1 LGRIRKPEAFRFDNL
16 GFPRHTFTQG
26 DSLIV
31 HIWPFSRR
39 RSSAV
44 DKPTDVGQP
53 VQILEGISGG
63 FFSLDENYRFTY
75 WNRAA
80 EEGTGLKRED
90 VLGKNV
96 FEIFPNAKG
105 AELGDRYKIAMES
118 KTVQSFETA
127 YKDDRFE
134 AWYNIRIY
142 PAGNGISVLFHD
154 ITEQKR
160 QQRQKEALLEIS
172 RVIITSRQV
181 DELCLKAAAKIG
193 EFLGIPSKLVC
204 IYQFDSRTQML
215 HLISPSIME
224 IPDVSE
230 QVAHKFVH
238 ETDASLVVQSA
249 LSRESAVTS
258 DLSRAALAPYIQ
270 DEIKANKLK
279 TLICLPLVVQN
290 DVQGALEVLSTK
302 EERYVGD
309 ELGMLTV
316 IANELSTGLSRRRLI
331 DELALKNIELET
343 EKLKTDEAN
352 ETLKK
357 FLATFSH
364 ELRAPLNS
372 IVGFSDLLATGLSNL
387 PPTSVEDF
395 MKNINESGKHLQ
407 DLVNDILDLS
417 KIEAGRLDLYID
429 TYPVSD
435 FVESVSRVLQT
446 AIQQKRI
453 DLQFKV
459 SDEVD
464 QLVVDQ
470 TRFKQILVNL
480 VANAI
485 KYSYFQ
491 GRVTVSI
498 RRVENEIE
506 VVVKDEGPGIKPED
520 RGNLFRPFQQSKS
533 EKGGKEGTGLGLA
546 ITKRL
551 VELHGGFIWVESA
564 PGKGTSF
571 CFRIPMMVGGEVH
584 QALSPLLELTSGKT
598 LSYDER
604 PLVLIVEDNPQ
615 ASQLIQTYLQEAGY
629 RTETARDGEQALE
642 KAKTLKPRFITL
654 DVLLP
659 IKDGWHV
666 LKELRSHPICKDIP
680 VIIISIVDEKKLGF
694 TLGAVEYFVKPVN
707 REDLLRALSRIPAA
721 SAKAGRTP
729 KVLVIDDDKAAADL
743 IEVILEPEGYEVVKS
758 FDGRDG
764 LRRAV
769 LDRPD
774 IILLDLIMPEISGFN
789 VAYQLRQQ
797 PETSAIPIIVLT
809 SMEIDQQTREQME
822 GYALSMMSKQTF
834 TKKDL
839 LKEIGSLGRLS

>member
-1 LGRIRKPEAFRFDNL
+1 LTTSASFISPSYRGPL
-16 GFPRHTFTQG
+16 V
-26 DSLIV
+26 L

-39 RSSAV
+39 KSRTI
-44 DKPTDVGQP
+44 DKPNDVAQP

-63 FFSLDENYRFTY
+63 FFSLDQDYRFTY

-80 EEGTGLKRED
+80 EEGTGLKREE

-105 AELGDRYKIAMES
+105 AELGDRYRIAMES
-118 KTVQSFETA
+118 KSVQSFETA

-154 ITEQKR
+154 VTDQKR

-172 RVIITSRQV
+172 RVFITSRQV
-181 DELCLKAAAKIG
+181 DELCLKAAEKIG

-204 IYQFDSRTQML
+204 IYQFDSRAQML
-215 HLISPSIME
+215 HLVSPSMMD
-224 IPDVSE
+224 IPSISE
-230 QVAHKFVH
+230 EVAHKIVH
-238 ETDASLVVQSA
+238 EAERSLVVQCT

-258 DLSRAALAPYIQ
+258 DLSRATLAPYVQ

-290 DVQGALEVLSTK
+290 DVQGVLEVLSTK
-302 EERYVGD
+302 EEKYIGD

-316 IANELSTGLSRRRLI
+316 IANELSTGLSRRRLV
-331 DELALKNIELET
+331 DEIALKNIELET
-343 EKLKTDEAN
+343 EKLKTEEAN
-352 ETLKK
+352 EVLKR

-372 IVGFSDLLATGLSNL
+372 IVGFSELLADGLAKLSN
-387 PPTSVEDF
+387 TSIEDF

-417 KIEAGRLDLYID
+417 KIEAGKLDLYID

-435 FVESVSRVLQT
+435 FVESVSRVLQN
-446 AIQQKRI
+446 AIQQKMI

-485 KYSYFQ
+485 KYSDLQ
-491 GRVTVSI
+491 GRVIVSI

-551 VELHGGFIWVESA
+551 IELHGGFIWVESA
-564 PGKGTSF
+564 LGKGTSF

-584 QALSPLLELTSGKT
+584 QALGPLLELTPGKA

-642 KAKTLKPRFITL
+642 KAKTLKPKFITL

-721 SAKAGRTP
+721 SAKAGRSP

-743 IEVILEPEGYEVVKS
+743 IEVILEPEGYQVVKS

-764 LRRAV
+764 LRKAAS
-769 LDRPD
+769 DHPD

-834 TKKDL
+834 TKTDL

>member
-1 LGRIRKPEAFRFDNL
+1 MR
-16 GFPRHTFTQG
+16 
-26 DSLIV
+26 
-31 HIWPFSRR
+31 IWPFSRR
-39 RSSAV
+39 THAAV
-44 DKPTDVGQP
+44 EPPNDAGQL

-63 FFSLDENYRFTY
+63 FFSLDKQYRFTY

-80 EEGTGLKRED
+80 EAGTGLKRGE

-96 FEIFPNAKG
+96 FEVFPNAKG
-105 AELGDRYKIAMES
+105 TELGEKYELAME
-118 KTVQSFETA
+118 TREFQSFETA

-134 AWYNIRIY
+134 AWYDIRMY
-142 PAGNGISVLFHD
+142 PSEGGISVLFHD
-154 ITEQKR
+154 ITEEKR
-160 QQRQKEALLEIS
+160 QQRQKEALLGVSRAIS
-172 RVIITSRQV
+172 TAYQV
-181 DELCLKAAAKIG
+181 DELCLSAAERIA
-193 EFLGIPSKLVC
+193 EFVDIPPKLVY
-204 IYQFDSRTQML
+204 IYRLDPRSQTL
-215 HLISPSIME
+215 HLMAPALTDYPEMSQDI
-224 IPDVSE
+224 
-230 QVAHKFVH
+230 AHRFVH
-238 ETDASLVVQSA
+238 EADTSIVVRCA
-249 LSRESAVTS
+249 LTRKRIIDT
-258 DLSRAALAPYIQ
+258 DLSVATLANHVKS
-270 DEIKANKLK
+270 EIKELKLK
-279 TLICLPLVVQN
+279 TLICLPLMVQN
-290 DVQGALEVLSTK
+290 DLQGVLEVFSKK
-302 EERYVGD
+302 EEQYVGD
-309 ELGMLTV
+309 ELGLLTV
-316 IANELSTGLSRRRLI
+316 ISNELSAAMSRRRLI
-331 DELALKNIELET
+331 DEIALKNVELET
-343 EKLKTDEAN
+343 EKLKTEEAN
-352 ETLKK
+352 ETLKR

-372 IVGFSDLLATGLSNL
+372 IVGFSELVAKGLANF
-387 PPTSVEDF
+387 PAASVEDF
-395 MKNINESGKHLQ
+395 MKNINESGRHLQ

-435 FVESVSRVLQT
+435 FVESIPRVLQS
-446 AIQQKRI
+446 AIQQKKI
-453 DLQFKV
+453 NLEFQV

-480 VANAI
+480 AANAI
-485 KYSYFQ
+485 KYSDLQ
-491 GRVTVSI
+491 GRVTISI

-506 VVVKDEGPGIKPED
+506 VVVRDEGPGIKPED

-533 EKGGKEGTGLGLA
+533 GKGGKEGTGLGLA

-551 VELHGGFIWVESA
+551 VELHGGYIWVESA

-584 QALSPLLELTSGKT
+584 QVLSPLGKLTAGKV
-598 LSYDER
+598 LDYDDR

-629 RTETARDGEQALE
+629 RTETARDGEEALE
-642 KAKTLKPRFITL
+642 KAKSLKPKFITL

-666 LKELRSHPICKDIP
+666 LKELRGHPICKDIP

-694 TLGAVEYFVKPVN
+694 TLGAVDYFVKPVN
-707 REDLLRALSRIPAA
+707 REDLLRALSRIPAI
-721 SAKAGRTP
+721 SPKAGRSP
-729 KVLVIDDDKAAADL
+729 KILVIDDDKAAADL
-743 IEVILEPEGYEVVKS
+743 IEVILQPEGYEVVKS

-764 LRRAV
+764 LRRAIS
-769 LDRPD
+769 DHPD
-774 IILLDLIMPEISGFN
+774 IILLDLIMPEVSGFN

-809 SMEIDQQTREQME
+809 SMEIDQETREQME